1 MKRGGV
7 ILLLLVIAVLGL
19 ALLGAAVLLRRPMEG
34 GASSSSASVLIFDV
48 PYELEEADVPAGGYS
63 LAWLMPERPTLWQ
76 VVSALRA
83 AAHDDRIE
91 SLVLHVED
99 LDWGWAKIAEVREAI
114 QDFRASGKPV
124 YANIAGGGEKEYLL
138 AAAADQVS
146 APPLAVLWLNGLSA
160 SALFMKGTFDKLDI
174 SPNFSHAGTY
184 KSGVEGYTRKD
195 MSPPAREALQSLL
208 DDLYEDLVD
217 SLAVSRDM
225 DADSVVSLFEQG
237 PFDTDQAWSAGLIDT
252 VLYQSEMDS
261 MVVGDNQDDSRTITL
276 THYLERMH
284 HPAGR
289 PRIAL
294 ITAAGVISEGRSH
307 QGAGGGL
314 VLGSETIM
322 KALQDAR
329 ERSSIKAVIL
339 RIDSPGGSASAS
351 DEIWR
356 EVERCRE
363 EKPVIASMSD
373 YAASGG
379 YYIAVG
385 ADSIVAQP
393 GTITGSIGVYGGKL
407 NILGLY
413 RKLGLNVETVT
424 RGPHAEM
431 LSSFKDFTP
440 EEAQRFQQGL
450 ETVYHTFVNRVADG
464 RGLDSS
470 DVEQSA
476 QGRVWSGAAALDR
489 ALVDRLGGVP
499 EAIAMAKKLAKI
511 PASQEVTVE
520 VFPKVERN
528 FLQRWIAAMWG
539 SDEDDEDAL
548 ARTAIPAVI
557 RAWMEAARFPSG
569 VALALLPF
577 DIDIH

>member
-7 ILLLLVIAVLGL
+7 VLLLLVIAVLGL

-34 GASSSSASVLIFDV
+34 GKSSSASASVLIFDV
-48 PYELEEADVPAGGYS
+48 PYDLEEADVPAGSYS
-63 LAWLMPERPTLWQ
+63 LAWLMPEHPTLYQ

-91 SLVLHVED
+91 SLVLHIED

-114 QDFRASGKPV
+114 KDFRASGKPV
-124 YANIAGGGEKEYLL
+124 YANLSGGGEKEYLL
-138 AAAADQVS
+138 AAAANQVS

-208 DDLYEDLVD
+208 DDLYVDLVD

-225 DADSVVSLFEQG
+225 DADSVVAMFERG
-237 PFDTDQAWSAGLIDT
+237 PFDTDQAWSEGLIDT
-252 VLYQSEMDS
+252 VLYQAEMDS

-276 THYLERMH
+276 THYIERMH
-284 HPAGR
+284 HPTG

-294 ITAAGVISEGRSH
+294 VTAAGVISEGRSH

-314 VLGSETIM
+314 VLGSETIIR
-322 KALQDAR
+322 ALQDAR
-329 ERSSIKAVIL
+329 ERSSIKAIIL
-339 RIDSPGGSASAS
+339 RIDSPGGSAPAS

-385 ADSIVAQP
+385 ADSIVAQA

-431 LSSFKDFTP
+431 LSPYKDFSP
-440 EEAQRFQQGL
+440 EEAQRFQHGL
-450 ETVYHTFVNRVADG
+450 ETVYQTFVNRVADG
-464 RGLDSS
+464 RGLDSA

-476 QGRVWSGAAALDR
+476 EGHVWSGTAALDR
-489 ALVDRLGGVP
+489 ALVDRLGGLP

-511 PASQEVTVE
+511 PASQEVSIE

-528 FLQRWIAAMWG
+528 FLQRWLAALWG

-548 ARTAIPAVI
+548 ARTTIPAVM
-557 RAWMEAARFPSG
+557 RAWIEAARFPSG

>member
-1 MKRGGV
+1 MRRGGV
-7 ILLLLVIAVLGL
+7 FLLLFVIAVLGL
-19 ALLGAAVLLRRPMEG
+19 ALLGAAWLLRKPTEG
-34 GASSSSASVLIFDV
+34 GSSSSAVLIFDV
-48 PYELEEADVPAGGYS
+48 PYDLEETDVPAGSPYS
-63 LAWLMPERPTLWQ
+63 VAWLMPEHPSLWQ

-83 AAHDDRIE
+83 AAHDDHIE

-99 LDWGWAKIAEVREAI
+99 MDWGWAKIAEVRQAI
-114 QDFRASGKPV
+114 QDFRATGKPV
-124 YANIAGGGEKEYLL
+124 YANIVGGGEKEYLL
-138 AAAADQVS
+138 ASTADLVS
-146 APPLAVLWLNGLSA
+146 APPLATLWLNGLSA

-208 DDLYEDLVD
+208 DDLYTDLVD

-225 DADSVVSLFEQG
+225 SADSVTSLFEQG

-252 VLYQSEMDS
+252 VLYESELDS
-261 MVVGDNQDDSRTITL
+261 MVVGDDNDDSRTITL
-276 THYLERMH
+276 THYIDHMR
-284 HPAGR
+284 HPSGH
-289 PRIAL
+289 PRIAM
-294 ITAAGVISEGRSH
+294 IMASGVISEGRSH
-307 QGAGGGL
+307 RDAGGGL
-314 VLGSETIM
+314 VLGSETII
-322 KALQDAR
+322 KDLQDAR
-329 ERSSIKAVIL
+329 DRSSIKAIVL
-339 RIDSPGGSASAS
+339 RIDSPGGSAPAS

-413 RKLGLNVETVT
+413 RKLGLNVETIT
-424 RGPHAEM
+424 KGPHAEM
-431 LSSFKDFTP
+431 LSPFKDFSP
-440 EEAQRFQQGL
+440 EEAQRFQRGL
-450 ETVYHTFVNRVADG
+450 ETVYQTFVNRVADG

-476 QGRVWSGAAALDR
+476 QGRVWSGVAATDR
-489 ALVDRLGGVP
+489 ALVDDLGGIP
-499 EAIAMAKKLAKI
+499 TAIGMAKKLAKI
-511 PASQEVTVE
+511 PSGEDVTIE
-520 VFPKVERN
+520 VFPKIERN
-528 FLQRWIAAMWG
+528 FLQRWLSSMWG
-539 SDEDDEDAL
+539 DEDDEDAL
-548 ARTAIPAVI
+548 ARTTIPAVV
-557 RAWMEAARFPSG
+557 RAWVAASRFPAG
-569 VALALLPF
+569 IGLTLLPF

>member
-1 MKRGGV
+1 MRRGGV
-7 ILLLLVIAVLGL
+7 FLLLFVIAVLGL
-19 ALLGAAVLLRRPMEG
+19 GLLGAAVLLRRPVE
-34 GASSSSASVLIFDV
+34 GASSSSVLMFDV
-48 PYELEEADVPAGGYS
+48 PYDLDEADVPASGYS
-63 LAWLMPERPTLWQ
+63 MAWLMPERPTLWQ

-83 AAHDDRIE
+83 AAHDDHIE

-99 LDWGWAKIAEVREAI
+99 LDWGWAKLAEVREAI
-114 QDFRASGKPV
+114 LAFRASGKPV
-124 YANIAGGGEKEYLL
+124 YANVVGGGEKEYLL
-138 AAAADQVS
+138 ASTADLIS
-146 APPLAVLWLNGLSA
+146 APPLAVLWLDGLSA
-160 SALFMKGTFDKLDI
+160 SALFMRGTFDKLDI
-174 SPNFSHAGTY
+174 TPNFSHAGTY

-208 DDLYEDLVD
+208 DDLYVDLLD
-217 SLAVSRDM
+217 TLAVARDM
-225 DADSVVSLFEQG
+225 NADSVARLLDQG

-252 VLYQSEMDS
+252 VLYESEMDS
-261 MVVGDNQDDSRTITL
+261 MVVGDNNDDSRTISL
-276 THYLERMH
+276 SHYIDRMH
-284 HPAGR
+284 HPAGH
-289 PRIAL
+289 PRIAMVM
-294 ITAAGVISEGRSH
+294 ASGVISEGRSH
-307 QGAGGGL
+307 RGAGGGL
-314 VLGSETIM
+314 VLGSETII

-329 ERSSIKAVIL
+329 QRSSIKAIVL
-339 RIDSPGGSASAS
+339 RIDSPGGSAPAS

-407 NILGLY
+407 NVLGLY

-424 RGPHAEM
+424 KGAHAEM
-431 LSSFKDFTP
+431 LSPFKDFS
-440 EEAQRFQQGL
+440 EEESRRFQQGL
-450 ETVYHTFVNRVADG
+450 ESVYQTFVSRVADG

-476 QGRVWSGAAALDR
+476 QGRVWSGVAAADR
-489 ALVDRLGGVP
+489 ALVDRLGGLQD
-499 EAIAMAKKLAKI
+499 AIDMAKKLAKI
-511 PASQEVTVE
+511 PASDEVTVE

-528 FLQRWIAAMWG
+528 FLQRWLSTLWG
-539 SDEDDEDAL
+539 DEDDEDAL
-548 ARTAIPAVI
+548 ARTTIPAVI

>member
-1 MKRGGV
+1 MRRGGV
-7 ILLLLVIAVLGL
+7 FLLLFVIAVLGL
-19 ALLGAAVLLRRPMEG
+19 ALLGAAVLLRKPMEG
-34 GASSSSASVLIFDV
+34 GSTSSVLVFDV
-48 PYELEEADVPAGGYS
+48 PYDLEEADVPAGGPYS
-63 LAWLMPERPTLWQ
+63 VAWLMPEHPTLWQ

-83 AAHDDRIE
+83 AAHDDHIE
-91 SLVLHVED
+91 SLVLHIED
-99 LDWGWAKIAEVREAI
+99 LDWGWAKLAEVRQAI
-114 QDFRASGKPV
+114 QAFRASGKPV
-124 YANIAGGGEKEYLL
+124 YANISSGGEKEYLL
-138 AAAADQVS
+138 AATADLVS
-146 APPLAVLWLNGLSA
+146 APPLATLWLNGLSA

-208 DDLYEDLVD
+208 DDLYTDLVD
-217 SLAVSRDM
+217 TLAVSRDM
-225 DADSVVSLFEQG
+225 NADSVISLFDRG

-252 VLYQSEMDS
+252 VLYESEMDS
-261 MVVGDNQDDSRTITL
+261 MVVGDNNDDSRTISL
-276 THYLERMH
+276 TRYIDRMH
-284 HPAGR
+284 TPTGH
-289 PRIAL
+289 PRIAM
-294 ITAAGVISEGRSH
+294 IMASGVISEGRS
-307 QGAGGGL
+307 QRGAGGGL
-314 VLGSETIM
+314 VLGTETII

-329 ERSSIKAVIL
+329 ERSSIKAIVL
-339 RIDSPGGSASAS
+339 RIDSPGGSAPAS

-393 GTITGSIGVYGGKL
+393 GTITGSIGVFGGKL

-424 RGPHAEM
+424 KGPHAEM
-431 LSSFKDFTP
+431 LSPFKDFTP
-440 EEAQRFQQGL
+440 EEAQRFQQGI
-450 ETVYHTFVNRVADG
+450 ETVYRTFVSRVADG

-476 QGRVWSGAAALDR
+476 EGRVWSGVSAADR
-489 ALVDRLGGVP
+489 ALVDALGGLP
-499 EAIAMAKKLAKI
+499 EAIGMAKKLAKI

-520 VFPKVERN
+520 VFPKSERN
-528 FLQRWIAAMWG
+528 FLQRWLSSMWG
-539 SDEDDEDAL
+539 DNDDEDAL
-548 ARTAIPAVI
+548 ARTAVPTVI
-557 RAWMEAARFPSG
+557 RAWIEAARFPSG